1 MRMNR
6 NQKDNKSLMKIK
18 RKIEGQPQIEP
29 IQSTEKD
36 LVRNLLNRSI
46 FG

>member
-18 RKIEGQPQIEP
+18 RKIEGQSQIEP